1 MNIRKA
7 VILAAGLGTR
17 FLPVAKSIP
26 KVMLPVLDTPLIH
39 YAVEEAVASGIEH
52 VILVV
57 SDNQKS
63 IANYFQSSKDLEEV
77 LENRKDSRML
87 DRIKSIPTPE
97 HISYVYQ
104 NKQNGIGDALLCAKD
119 VIGDDPFALIF
130 PDDLIWSNH
139 PIIGSMANLFNTLK
153 CSVMAVR
160 EVSDDMVPNL
170 GIVDARLVD
179 NDLYEIHEMV
189 EKPRLVD
196 APSNLSIV
204 GRYVL
209 SPEIFDHIQ
218 KIPAG
223 VGGEVQLTDALS
235 SSLATE
241 KIYGY
246 RFSGEHFDAGNPI
259 GLLNASKYAASLR
272 QDSYNHLG

>member
-1 MNIRKA
+1 M
-7 VILAAGLGTR
+7 
-17 FLPVAKSIP
+17 
-26 KVMLPVLDTPLIH
+26 
-39 YAVEEAVASGIEH
+39 
-52 VILVV
+52 
-57 SDNQKS
+57 
-63 IANYFQSSKDLEEV
+63 
-77 LENRKDSRML
+77 
-87 DRIKSIPTPE
+87 
-97 HISYVYQ
+97 YQ
-104 NKQNGIGDALLCAKD
+104 N
-119 VIGDDPFALIF
+119 PFALIF

-139 PIIGSMANLFNTLK
+139 PIIGSMANLFDTLK